1 MSTSDPSPDDFGGF
15 DVDDWDRLKP
25 FTGRAATLA
34 DVDAKRAVF
43 ALGDTED
50 ARALDM
56 ALPQP
61 AIWWDDEADGA
72 GQAAVIVQ
80 AEAHRV
86 EGGDIEGDAGDEASQ
101 TIEVVGLILADGGF
115 SVALL
120 EDVDLVDPSDPTW
133 RGLVEAAV
141 GDADAED

>member
-1 MSTSDPSPDDFGGF
+1 MTTHDDNDGGF
-15 DVDDWDRLKP
+15 DAEDWDRFTP
-25 FTGRAATLA
+25 FTGRAASLD

-56 ALPQP
+56 AMPQP

-80 AEAHRV
+80 AEVHRV
-86 EGGDIEGDAGDEASQ
+86 EGEDGPEAM
-101 TIEVVGLILADGGF
+101 EVVGLILADGG
-115 SVALL
+115 SAVALL
-120 EDVDLVDPSDPTW
+120 EDVDLVEPSDPTW
-133 RGLVEAAV
+133 LSLIESAV
-141 GDADAED
+141 GEDD